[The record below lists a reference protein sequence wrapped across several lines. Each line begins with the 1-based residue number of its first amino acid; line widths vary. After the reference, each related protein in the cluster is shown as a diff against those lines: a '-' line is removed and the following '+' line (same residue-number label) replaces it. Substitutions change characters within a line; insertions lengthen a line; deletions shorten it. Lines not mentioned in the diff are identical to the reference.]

1 MPTDYVLNIANK
13 EGSSRG
19 ARGNYEINLVNKDKD
34 LLAQRELNP
43 DSRNVNLSKVTAGT
57 NINTWDLD
65 HGRYEKSQARRYSD
79 KADVYAKEAEQARKR
94 LADLQKQHDEGHY
107 YGSEEN
113 FQRDV
118 NWLENDIAKYQGWSD
133 SYKKDAQKKNWEVK
147 DKQAAMRNLDVRVA
161 LDKELHKNAKVK
173 RDAEEAFRALDKV
186 DVKIDDLKKN
196 GAPQVQ
202 KWQREKKDLEDRL
215 NSIMK
220 QLRSLE
226 IQGLDND
233 EINEREL
240 EFLMHR
246 REAIENNSNEVLQ
259 KAKDFESKINA
270 MHDRNSKWQAR

>member
-1 MPTDYVLNIANK
+1 
-13 EGSSRG
+13 
-19 ARGNYEINLVNKDKD
+19 
-34 LLAQRELNP
+34 
-43 DSRNVNLSKVTAGT
+43 
-57 NINTWDLD
+57 
-65 HGRYEKSQARRYSD
+65 
-79 KADVYAKEAEQARKR
+79 
-94 LADLQKQHDEGHY
+94 
-107 YGSEEN
+107 
-113 FQRDV
+113 
-118 NWLENDIAKYQGWSD
+118 
-133 SYKKDAQKKNWEVK
+133 
-147 DKQAAMRNLDVRVA
+147 MRNLDARVA
-161 LDKELHKNAKVK
+161 LDKELHKNARIK

-233 EINEREL
+233 EINAREL